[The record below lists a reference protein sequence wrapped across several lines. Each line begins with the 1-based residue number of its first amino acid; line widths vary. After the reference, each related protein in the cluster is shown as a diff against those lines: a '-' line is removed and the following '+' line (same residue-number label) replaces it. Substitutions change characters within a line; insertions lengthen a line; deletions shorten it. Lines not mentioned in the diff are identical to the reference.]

1 MPTHDKGAPAMPPAM
16 PLAMDEIEL
25 LRRLVA
31 FPTVSRDT
39 NLPLLDWVEAH
50 LAPHAPRTRRFPSP
64 DGTKA
69 NLLLS
74 FGPDEPGG
82 LLLSGHTDVVPV
94 DGQSWTG
101 DPWTLREVGTR
112 LVGRGATDMKGFLA
126 CMLALVPRL
135 STPRLSTP
143 RLPAL
148 RRPVHLALSY
158 DEEVG
163 CTGVGPMAAWAG
175 EHLRPG
181 LAVIGEPSEL
191 KLVNAHKGGLI
202 GWAHV
207 AGRPGHSSQP
217 DRAVNAVMAAARCV
231 TYFDDLL
238 AAFRAGPH
246 DNAFDPPW
254 STCQVNRMEGG
265 EGLNISAGHASFF
278 WEMRLLPGQD
288 DHAALRTV
296 QDRAAAELLPGMQ
309 SVDPATGVRWET
321 TARIPALA
329 PCERDIESRLL
340 HLLGQNAPAA
350 VPYGSEAGLFQEA
363 GTPAIIL
370 GPGNIRE
377 AHQPD
382 EWIERSQ
389 LAACMG
395 TLDRLVAGFCQ

>member
-1 MPTHDKGAPAMPPAM
+1 MNDPV
-16 PLAMDEIEL
+16 EL

-39 NLPLLDWVEAH
+39 NLPLLDWVEH
-50 LAPHAPRTRRFPSP
+50 LVAPCAPRARRFPSP

-74 FGPDEPGG
+74 FGPDAPGG

-94 DGQSWTG
+94 EGQAWTG
-101 DPWTLREVGTR
+101 DPWTLRQSGTR
-112 LVGRGATDMKGFLA
+112 LLGRGTADMKGFLA
-126 CMLALVPRL
+126 CCMAALPG
-135 STPRLSTP
+135 
-143 RLPAL
+143 LPAL
-148 RRPVHLALSY
+148 ERPLHLALSY

-175 EHLRPG
+175 EHLRPA
-181 LAVIGEPSEL
+181 LAVIGEPSEM
-191 KLVNAHKGGLI
+191 KLVHAHKGGLI
-202 GWAHV
+202 GWALV

-217 DRAVNAVMAAARCV
+217 ERAVNAVMAAARCV

-238 AAFRAGPH
+238 ASFRGGPQ
-246 DNAFDPPW
+246 DGSFDPPW

-265 EGLNISAGHASFF
+265 EGLNIAAAHARFF

-296 QDRAAAELLPGMQ
+296 QQRAAAELLPAMHA
-309 SVDPATGVRWET
+309 VDPAAGIRWET
-321 TARIPALA
+321 MARIPALA
-329 PCERDIESRLL
+329 PCAPEVEQSLL
-340 HLLGQNAPAA
+340 HLLGQNMPEA

-363 GTPAIIL
+363 GMAAVIM
-370 GPGNIRE
+370 GPGNITE

-389 LAACMG
+389 LDSCMAVLRKLIAA
-395 TLDRLVAGFCQ
+395 FCR

>member
-1 MPTHDKGAPAMPPAM
+1 MTEVD
-16 PLAMDEIEL
+16 I

-39 NLPLLDWVEAH
+39 NLPLLDWVEAL
-50 LAPHAPRTRRFPSP
+50 LAPHAPRARRFPSP

-74 FGPDEPGG
+74 FGPDQPGG

-94 DGQSWTG
+94 EGQAWTA
-101 DPWTLREVGTR
+101 DPFTLREVGTR
-112 LVGRGATDMKGFLA
+112 LVGRGAADMKGFVA
-126 CMLALVPRL
+126 CMLALV
-135 STPRLSTP
+135 P

-163 CTGVGPMAAWAG
+163 CTGVGPMAEWAG
-175 EHLRPG
+175 AHLTPA

-191 KLVNAHKGGLI
+191 KLVHAHKGGLI
-202 GWAHV
+202 GWCHLT
-207 AGRPGHSSQP
+207 GRPGHSSQP

-246 DNAFDPPW
+246 DDAFDPAW
-254 STCQVNRMEGG
+254 STCQVNRIEGG
-265 EGLNISAGHASFF
+265 EGLNIVAAHARFF
-278 WEMRLLPGQD
+278 WEMRLLPGGD
-288 DHAALRTV
+288 DRAALQTV
-296 QDRAAAELLPGMQ
+296 QDRVAAGVVPAMQ
-309 SVDPATGVRWET
+309 AIDPAAGVRWEI

-329 PCERDIESRLL
+329 PCGPAVEARLL
-340 HLLGQNAPAA
+340 NLLGQNAPAV

-363 GTPAIIL
+363 GMPAVIV
-370 GPGNIRE
+370 GPGDIAQ

-382 EWIERSQ
+382 EWIERAQ
-389 LAACMG
+389 LDGCAVMLG
-395 TLDRLVAGFCQ
+395 RLVAEFCQQAGT